1 MTSRPYNIT
10 ETVHEELEN
19 LEVVIQHILLST
31 PTSFYDENVYV
42 DATAGSSGGS
52 KTSVVTPV
60 QKQKKKKKFRLRK
73 SLGKILS
80 GSKKY
85 FEESSIDDG
94 VTIETFGMNEEGR
107 SLSTKDSCGIIPE
120 QRDDCGE
127 NSQGSAS
134 ISAFK
139 FETGSMDQTQKS
151 DLQGEHNSMK
161 TYQGLIT
168 LDAATF
174 DIETVVEQPSKN
186 EFEIRDVAVSKVE
199 KQVSALDSLPTSQ
212 TPKSE
217 NEPDGDKRATE
228 EDNRTDLTVITE
240 RSNVG
245 LALHGKRQN
254 RTVFRTVSLWM
265 KKAGKKKKEFRPS
278 SKDTRWGTDFV
289 LKTECKETVQ
299 SVTECR
305 DILASMSF
313 VPPGPRQQYHNSITG
328 ENKLRNRIEDIYN
341 AFRTQKQTRTK
352 VKLMVFSWLLKNGM
366 MLYAK
371 RSPNWKLNAESK
383 ENGNVTIKSSR
394 SQAFSEQ
401 EILNAG
407 LLVVQ
412 RRIDDIFQA
421 LNIHIQNQ
429 DARLKKEL
437 VTKLLKN
444 GVSDSAVSGESL
456 AIITSA
462 SDALHSLSSDAV
474 VEDGNLG
481 VTTIVSDG
489 LQKAPTEKSDIIV
502 LERLGEPAVDRL
514 SSEDVSHALIVTKS
528 NCDDGEG
535 FNVIYESCTDL
546 CGMLPSSEIMT
557 DCGIEKRAFFCAAE
571 TAPSLVSAESID
583 VSKFT
588 QLDEEG
594 DAELVDALIELWSS
608 SREENLILT
617 EHKVQ
622 LNYDNN
628 TETEYSDVNGVECGE
643 SIEEVQRNEDVP
655 KEVVDNEHT
664 NLKPPEQKE
673 MIALSDFFETWGL
686 SGSNSSSLKASVEK
700 DFLSEPVVEVTAAS
714 EESTIK
720 KVKTESLPI
729 QEKLPTQSKKED
741 DFVST
746 LMSFIG
752 LKRPIFEAS
761 ANSGDEMPQRESTSD
776 QTAKMFDTSVN
787 DQVKA
792 NRQVEAALEAENV
805 GEVVG
810 HVSLHDVSYAEAPSE
825 TENIKETQGKTDDSL
840 HNVSSA
846 EAPSETENIKDTPE
860 QSEASLHNVSSA
872 ETPSITEN
880 IKDTPEQ
887 SEAPLH
893 NVSSAEA
900 TSETKTIGEA
910 KEQSDVS
917 LHNVSLGSK
926 EEMNKGQFL
935 QPATFKKT
943 EGKQDSKD
951 DEDLQ
956 LIKNEIEAIE
966 PANGTEVESRHSI
979 IPKRVFYG
987 KEDKEK
993 KKDDSMSL
1001 DEKREGKPVR
1011 EARGTQKK
1019 KGEIKPSKKIRRRRK
1034 RVISPRSISSN
1045 SYLDPI
1051 FEHPEEVSLKA
1062 SSDPEN
1068 KNIEPV
1074 EQLEDQVGMA
1084 PQRDMDLDLVVS
1096 YKLES
1101 MSILSNENSF
1111 SMPDS
1116 NDNPKQVRDPLC
1128 EISKSSSEEPK
1139 LFLSADDSASSGA
1152 NSFSDGRHQ
1161 DDAIEE
1167 DISTSS
1173 RSKRNA
1179 LEVGTS
1185 ESLDEVL
1192 TLVDGSNLASM
1203 DISQTFSNSI
1213 GSSFTDRLSTL
1224 SSASSTG
1231 EKEET
1236 VWNRL
1241 GFGFDPFRSVDGSSM
1256 LGDDTFGDDTFGDTT
1271 FGDNTFESSVGSAD
1285 ETDTD
1290 IEEDVLDSVGEEA
1303 QEQSKGVLDTE
1314 HPSLQKRVKQISSG
1328 FVGRIRKITAE
1339 KAAKTTSVET
1349 HETQKEEGAKKSHVT
1364 RDHPEKSKEEAFMSQ
1379 KPQSPVAESRRNLQK
1394 DRRRSFLPQ
1403 HAGIQTESSEQC
1415 RDEKESIGD
1424 HFTDQNSR
1432 DVESRD
1438 EDDNPFLIPLP
1449 VALTKS

>member
-1 MTSRPYNIT
+1 
-10 ETVHEELEN
+10 
-19 LEVVIQHILLST
+19 
-31 PTSFYDENVYV
+31 
-42 DATAGSSGGS
+42 
-52 KTSVVTPV
+52 
-60 QKQKKKKKFRLRK
+60 
-73 SLGKILS
+73 
-80 GSKKY
+80 
-85 FEESSIDDG
+85 
-94 VTIETFGMNEEGR
+94 
-107 SLSTKDSCGIIPE
+107 
-120 QRDDCGE
+120 
-127 NSQGSAS
+127 
-134 ISAFK
+134 
-139 FETGSMDQTQKS
+139 
-151 DLQGEHNSMK
+151 
-161 TYQGLIT
+161 
-168 LDAATF
+168 
-174 DIETVVEQPSKN
+174 
-186 EFEIRDVAVSKVE
+186 
-199 KQVSALDSLPTSQ
+199 
-212 TPKSE
+212 
-217 NEPDGDKRATE
+217 
-228 EDNRTDLTVITE
+228 
-240 RSNVG
+240 
-245 LALHGKRQN
+245 
-254 RTVFRTVSLWM
+254 
-265 KKAGKKKKEFRPS
+265 
-278 SKDTRWGTDFV
+278 
-289 LKTECKETVQ
+289 
-299 SVTECR
+299 
-305 DILASMSF
+305 MSF
-313 VPPGPRQQYHNSITG
+313 VPPGPRQQYHHSITS

-371 RSPNWKLNAESK
+371 RSPNWKSNAESK

-394 SQAFSEQ
+394 SPAFSEQ

-462 SDALHSLSSDAV
+462 SDGLRSLSSDVV

-481 VTTIVSDG
+481 VTTVVSDG

-502 LERLGEPAVDRL
+502 LECLGEPADDRL
-514 SSEDVSHALIVTKS
+514 SSEDLSHALIVTKS

-557 DCGIEKRAFFCAAE
+557 DCSIDKRAFFCAPE
-571 TAPSLVSAESID
+571 TAPSLVSAESTD
-583 VSKFT
+583 VAKFT

-628 TETEYSDVNGVECGE
+628 TETDCVNGVECGE
-643 SIEEVQRNEDVP
+643 SIEEVQRNEDLP
-655 KEVVDNEHT
+655 KEVVNNEHP
-664 NLKPPEQKE
+664 NLNPPEQKE
-673 MIALSDFFETWGL
+673 MIALSAFLETWGL
-686 SGSNSSSLKASVEK
+686 SGPNSSSLKASVEK

-720 KVKTESLPI
+720 KIKTESLPI
-729 QEKLPTQSKKED
+729 QDKLPTQSKKEG

-761 ANSGDEMPQRESTSD
+761 ANSGDEMPPRESTND
-776 QTAKMFDTSVN
+776 QTAKMLDTSVN
-787 DQVKA
+787 EQVKA
-792 NRQVEAALEAENV
+792 NRQVEAALEAENIGEDV
-805 GEVVG
+805 GQTD
-810 HVSLHDVSYAEAPSE
+810 VSLHNVSSAEAPSE
-825 TENIKETQGKTDDSL
+825 TENIKETQGKTDVSL
-840 HNVSSA
+840 HNVSSAEALSETENIKETQGNTDDSLDIVSSA
-846 EAPSETENIKDTPE
+846 EAPSETENINDTPE
-860 QSEASLHNVSSA
+860 QSEVSLHNVSSA
-872 ETPSITEN
+872 KAPSITEN
-880 IKDTPEQ
+880 IKDAPEQ
-887 SEAPLH
+887 SEVSLH

-900 TSETKTIGEA
+900 TSETKSIGEA

-917 LHNVSLGSK
+917 LHNISLGSK
-926 EEMNKGQFL
+926 EEMNKGQFF
-935 QPATFKKT
+935 QPVTFKKT
-943 EGKQDSKD
+943 EGMQNSKD

-956 LIKNEIEAIE
+956 LIKHEIHSIA
-966 PANGTEVESRHSI
+966 PTNGTEVGSRHSI

-987 KEDKEK
+987 KDDKEK

-1011 EARGTQKK
+1011 ETRRSQKK

-1068 KNIEPV
+1068 KNIESV
-1074 EQLEDQVGMA
+1074 EQLDDQVGMA
-1084 PQRDMDLDLVVS
+1084 PKSEMDLDLVVS

-1101 MSILSNENSF
+1101 MSILSNEDSF
-1111 SMPDS
+1111 TLPDS

-1139 LFLSADDSASSGA
+1139 LFLSAEDSVSSDA
-1152 NSFSDGRHQ
+1152 NSISDGRYQ
-1161 DDAIEE
+1161 DDAIKG
-1167 DISTSS
+1167 DVSTSS
-1173 RSKRNA
+1173 QSKCDA
-1179 LEVGTS
+1179 LEIGTS

-1203 DISQTFSNSI
+1203 DISQSFSNSI

-1231 EKEET
+1231 EKDET
-1236 VWNRL
+1236 IWNRL
-1241 GFGFDPFRSVDGSSM
+1241 GFGFDPSRSVDGSSM
-1256 LGDDTFGDDTFGDTT
+1256 LGDDTFGDNTFGENTFGD
-1271 FGDNTFESSVGSAD
+1271 DTFESSLGSAD

-1290 IEEDVLDSVGEEA
+1290 IDEEDVLDNVGEEA
-1303 QEQSKGVLDTE
+1303 EEQSKVVLDTE

-1339 KAAKTTSVET
+1339 KAPKTTSVET
-1349 HETQKEEGAKKSHVT
+1349 HETQKEEGARKSHIT
-1364 RDHPEKSKEEAFMSQ
+1364 RDHPEISEGEAFMSQ
-1379 KPQSPVAESRRNLQK
+1379 KPQSPVAESRRNLPK
-1394 DRRRSFLPQ
+1394 DRRWSFLPQ
-1403 HAGIQTESSEQC
+1403 HGIQMETSEQC

-1424 HFTDQNSR
+1424 LVTDQNSR
-1432 DVESRD
+1432 DVESREED
-1438 EDDNPFLIPLP
+1438 DDNPFLIPLP